1 MTPADTLRVR
11 LDSPGIIVAP
21 GVSDGLSAQ
30 MAAEAGF
37 DVLYMT
43 GAGVSLGTFG
53 TPDVG
58 LLTLTEMAAACARI
72 TSAVGAPLIADA
84 DTGYG
89 NALNMTRTVE
99 EFIRAGAAA
108 IQIEDQET
116 PKKCGHLE
124 GKRVVSAEEMALK
137 IEAAC
142 AARGDSELLIVAR
155 TDARQSLGMDAALE
169 RCRLYREAGADIL
182 FLEAPQGEEEIARVG
197 EPARGV
203 RLQDC
208 HLPGRG
214 PARERLRHAG
224 GLRSLAGTGR
234 GGIHRGP
241 APRFRRALPHR
252 GIQGDSNNRE
262 KIPARGLE
270 YSLEIFGKIFR
281 IVIVGSLVPP
291 VNGALVNFSPRR
303 DGPYISPVQPF
314 F

>member
-108 IQIEDQET
+108 IQIEDQAY
-116 PKKCGHLE
+116 PKKCGHTSGHRL
-124 GKRVVSAEEMALK
+124 VPTDEMVTKIKVAL
-137 IEAAC
+137 
-142 AARGDSELLIVAR
+142 DSRDDADFLVIAR
-155 TDARQSLGMDAALE
+155 TDARKAVGHDEAMRRLE
-169 RCRLYREAGADIL
+169 AYQEAGADIL
-182 FLEAPQGEEEIARVG
+182 FFEAPANVEEMADAARRFDTPLMANMVEGGATPVLTPNELEALGFRVAIF
-197 EPARGV
+197 PASGF
-203 RLQDC
+203 
-208 HLPGRG
+208 
-214 PARERLRHAG
+214 
-224 GLRSLAGTGR
+224 LAATEALTRVYAALHDTGSSTAD
-234 GGIHRGP
+234 G
-241 APRFRRALPHR
+241 APLHSFKDFIDLMGFDEVLEFESRF
-252 GIQGDSNNRE
+252 D
-262 KIPARGLE
+262 
-270 YSLEIFGKIFR
+270 
-281 IVIVGSLVPP
+281 
-291 VNGALVNFSPRR
+291 
-303 DGPYISPVQPF
+303 
-314 F
+314 